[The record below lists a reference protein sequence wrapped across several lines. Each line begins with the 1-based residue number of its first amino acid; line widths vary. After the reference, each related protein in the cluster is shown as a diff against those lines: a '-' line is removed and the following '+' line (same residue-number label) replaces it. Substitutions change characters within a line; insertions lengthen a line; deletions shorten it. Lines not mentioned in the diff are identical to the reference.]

1 MDSFSINE
9 QIRHVPSLYD
19 HPKIRNEINNQSF
32 HEQANLLLIIFDT
45 LCNARSKQT
54 LHQLIDLICIDNFS
68 LVEIDPII
76 IELYQ
81 NQGLMRANI
90 FI

>member
-1 MDSFSINE
+1 M
-9 QIRHVPSLYD
+9 
-19 HPKIRNEINNQSF
+19 NNQSF

-45 LCNARSKQT
+45 LGNDRSKRT